1 MQSCHELSPP
11 GTVDNLQSA
20 LAALGQGLDILEGP
34 VSLPGA
40 EEEVE
45 SPPALCCLSS
55 PPPMETLKISLLWGA
70 LQGNVF
76 RLPEE
81 SQRKLAGWQIIRIII

>member
-1 MQSCHELSPP
+1 METSLQSCHELSPP
-11 GTVDNLQSA
+11 GTADNLQSA
-20 LAALGQGLDILEGP
+20 LGALGQGLDILQDP
-34 VSLPGA
+34 MSLPGA

-55 PPPMETLKISLLWGA
+55 PPFNGNTKNQA

-81 SQRKLAGWQIIRIII
+81 SERKLAGWQIIRIII